1 MPWAD
6 KRFDTRGCIII
17 DRQLSTI
24 DYFTMSEAGEIRER
38 LQESI
43 DEAQLEWLKPF
54 IQKEMAILVCEGLN
68 LVEVGEAIAADN
80 TTAVSRW
87 ISEQLIS
94 KPDSDRLANWNNS
107 PDKRFN
113 ALIVQPYVLIQEI

>member
-1 MPWAD
+1 
-6 KRFDTRGCIII
+6 
-17 DRQLSTI
+17 
-24 DYFTMSEAGEIRER
+24 MSEAGEIRER

-94 KPDSDRLANWNNS
+94 KPDPDRLANWNNS